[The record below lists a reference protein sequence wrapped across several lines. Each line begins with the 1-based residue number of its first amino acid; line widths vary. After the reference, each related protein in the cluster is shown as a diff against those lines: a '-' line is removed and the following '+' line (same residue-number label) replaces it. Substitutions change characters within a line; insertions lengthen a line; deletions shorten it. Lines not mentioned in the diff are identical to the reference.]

1 MIDYNVWLSGAHS
14 STGEAAEGG
23 GAGEGER
30 TECPE
35 EREEGPGAQKSDGT
49 CLPVCQLISLPVSLS
64 ICLCF
69 DYSVCRGI
77 SLRQKHVTF
86 YLSCFVSLL
95 LLSDSQREEAAC

>member
-23 GAGEGER
+23 GEGEGER

-49 CLPVCQLISLPVSLS
+49 CLPVCQPISLPVSLS
-64 ICLCF
+64 ICVLIIR
-69 DYSVCRGI
+69 SAGE
-77 SLRQKHVTF
+77 
-86 YLSCFVSLL
+86 YLYGKNMSHFI
-95 LLSDSQREEAAC
+95 